1 VIREGYCFHHS
12 ISYSIKHNVMPS
24 NTACLPLLKRIL
36 LLFILIASCRT
47 VRAQAPTGAV
57 LAAPAARGNSRII
70 GIVVDAANQQP
81 VPFATVA
88 LVDPATAK
96 PVDGTICDEKGKFTI
111 NRVAEGS
118 YLLSVSF
125 IGYQNLDQKVV
136 VTEKELNVGTLSIA
150 SEIKTLKEVTV
161 TGQRALIEEK
171 VDRTVYNAEND
182 LTTRGGD
189 ATDVLKRVPMLSV
202 DLDGNVSM
210 RGSQNIRVLI
220 NNRPSTISANS
231 IADALKQIPAE
242 QIKSVEVIT
251 SPSAKYDAEGSAG
264 IINIITKKNTLE
276 GATLNI
282 DAGVGFR
289 GSNLGLN
296 GAYRRGKMGF
306 SLGGFGRASY
316 NVPGSFQNNQ
326 LTQTKDGSLTNTQ
339 TVDTRNNNLFGRY
352 TLGWDYDIN
361 KYNFLTASIQYGA
374 RNSNNYQ
381 DHLLTQRFAN
391 GSLINSSLRDVTV
404 SDLSGTVDINLN
416 YTRTFEKPQREFSI
430 LTLYSRNNRTN
441 DFISDSLDLNRF
453 SVLNRTKNLNESY
466 NQEMTVQADYQTP
479 LGKTQMLEFG
489 GKHIARQV
497 TSDFA
502 YFYAPGPDA
511 PFVPSQNR
519 QLANVFNYDQNVTAG
534 YTSYTLSF
542 LKAYSLKAGAR
553 YEYTT
558 IRARFQDGQNIEIPS
573 YGVLVSSVNIS
584 RKLKNGNTLKAA
596 YNRRIQRPSL
606 QFLNPNRQASN
617 PLNATIGNPDLQP
630 EYTNNYELGYN
641 TFFKNSSLNFT
652 AFIRNTSG
660 SIQPVRTPRQ
670 DTIFTTYQNIGNEDA
685 YGLGVFA
692 NINISNKFTLNGG
705 TDVYYA
711 VLNNNLTATDVNGL
725 NYAASN
731 QGWVLSGRIF
741 GNYKLDKG
749 WGIQLFSFYRGR
761 QVQLQGTQ
769 GGFGIY
775 SLGLRK
781 DFNNKKGGIG
791 FGAENFF
798 TPSFKIRNELFS
810 PQITQNSTTV
820 LNYLNFKVTFSY
832 RLGKMSV
839 DNTSRRRKK
848 SVNNDDMKE
857 GGGDNGALQPQGG
870 APAGAPGGGQAPGG
884 VPGQRPGQAPGENGP
899 GRTLD
904 QPSRRDSTQASPPAP
919 GPMQGQPADSTG
931 KRLNQSSTQRDRLR
945 TSPGADS
952 LPTRQPA
959 APANPNE
966 SRPLNRGLRRERE

>member
-1 VIREGYCFHHS
+1 
-12 ISYSIKHNVMPS
+12 MPT
-24 NTACLPLLKRIL
+24 NTSLGSLKKIL
-36 LLFILIASCRT
+36 LLFVLIASCQ
-47 VRAQAPTGAV
+47 VVWAQAPAGGTTSPSATGP
-57 LAAPAARGNSRII
+57 APAVRGNARIT

-88 LVDPATAK
+88 LVDPATGK

-111 NRVAEGS
+111 NRIAEGT
-118 YLLSVSF
+118 YQLSISF
-125 IGYQNLDQKVV
+125 IGYQNIDQKVV
-136 VTEKELNVGTLSIA
+136 VTEREVNVGTLSIA
-150 SEIKTLKEVTV
+150 SETKTLKEVTV

-220 NNRPSTISANS
+220 NNRPSTIAANS
-231 IADALKQIPAE
+231 IADALKQIPAD

-276 GATLNI
+276 GATLNV
-282 DAGVGFR
+282 DGGVGFR

-296 GAYRRGKMGF
+296 GSYRRGKMGF
-306 SLGGFGRASY
+306 TLGGFGRVAY
-316 NVPGSFQNNQ
+316 NVTGSFENNQ
-326 LTQTKDGSLTNTQ
+326 LTQTQNGSLTNTQ
-339 TVDTRNNNLFGRY
+339 SADTRNDNLSARY

-374 RNSNNYQ
+374 RNGNTYQ
-381 DHLLTQRFAN
+381 DRLLTQRFAN
-391 GSLINSSLRDVTV
+391 SALMNSSLRDVSV

-416 YTRTFEKPQREFSI
+416 YTRTFDTPQQEFSI

-441 DFISDSLDLNRF
+441 DFISDSLDLNQF
-453 SVLNRTKNLNESY
+453 SILNRTKNLNESY
-466 NQEMTVQADYQTP
+466 NQEITVQADYQTP
-479 LGKTQMLEFG
+479 LGKNQMLEFG
-489 GKHIARQV
+489 GKNIARQV

-502 YFYAPGPDA
+502 YFYAPSA
-511 PFVPSQNR
+511 QAEFVQSQNR

-558 IRARFQDGQNIEIPS
+558 IKARFQDGQDIEIPS
-573 YGVLVSSVNIS
+573 YGVLVPSLNIS

-617 PLNATIGNPDLQP
+617 PLNATIGNPDLEP

-641 TFFKNSSLNFT
+641 TYFKSSSLNFT
-652 AFIRNTSG
+652 AFVRNTTG
-660 SIQPVRTPRQ
+660 AIQPVRTPRQ
-670 DTIFTTYQNIGNEDA
+670 DTIFTTYQNIGDENA
-685 YGLGVFA
+685 YGVNIFT

-705 TDVYYA
+705 VDVFYA

-725 NYAASN
+725 NYSASN
-731 QGWVLSGRIF
+731 QGWVVSGRIF

-761 QVQLQGTQ
+761 QVQLQGSQ
-769 GGFGIY
+769 GGFGVY

-781 DFNNKKGGIG
+781 DFNNKKGSIG

-810 PQITQNSTTV
+810 PQITQNSTNV
-820 LNYLNFKVTFSY
+820 LNYINFKVIFSY
-832 RLGKMSV
+832 RLGKMSM
-839 DNTSRRRKK
+839 DNAPRRRKK
-848 SVNNDDMKE
+848 SVNNDDLKD
-857 GGGDNGALQPQGG
+857 GGGGVGDTGAVPPQGG
-870 APAGAPGGGQAPGG
+870 GAPTGPPGAGQAPGG
-884 VPGQRPGQAPGENGP
+884 TPGQRPGQAPGQSGPRGFQGQSPRMDSTQAPGPVQPTDSTGRQFTPGKGPRSDFQRPDSLRTNPGADSLRLRQPTTPAKPDSSRPQENGP
-899 GRTLD
+899 GREIKKD
-904 QPSRRDSTQASPPAP
+904 
-919 GPMQGQPADSTG
+919 
-931 KRLNQSSTQRDRLR
+931 
-945 TSPGADS
+945 
-952 LPTRQPA
+952 
-959 APANPNE
+959 
-966 SRPLNRGLRRERE
+966 

>member
-1 VIREGYCFHHS
+1 
-12 ISYSIKHNVMPS
+12 MPS
-24 NTACLPLLKRIL
+24 NTVCLLSLKTIL
-36 LLFILIASCRT
+36 VLFILLAGCQTI
-47 VRAQAPTGAV
+47 RAQAPTGA
-57 LAAPAARGNSRII
+57 APGTPTVRGNSRIT
-70 GIVVDAANQQP
+70 GTVVDAANQQP

-96 PVDGTICDEKGKFTI
+96 PVDGTICDEQGKFTI
-111 NRVAEGS
+111 NRIAEGS

-125 IGYQNLDQKVV
+125 IGYQNLEQKVV
-136 VTEKELNVGTLSIA
+136 VMEKERNVGTLSIV
-150 SEIKTLKEVTV
+150 SETKTLKEVTV

-220 NNRPSTISANS
+220 NNRPSTMAANS
-231 IADALKQIPAE
+231 IADALRQIPAE

-251 SPSAKYDAEGSAG
+251 SPSARYDAEGSAG

-276 GATLNI
+276 GATLNV
-282 DAGVGFR
+282 DGSVGVR
-289 GSNLGLN
+289 GANLGLN

-306 SLGGFGRASY
+306 TLGGFGRANY
-316 NVPGSFQNNQ
+316 NVHGSFENNQ
-326 LTQTKDGSLTNTQ
+326 LTQNRNGSLTNTQ
-339 TVDTRNNNLFGRY
+339 TADTRSNNLFGRY

-361 KYNFLTASIQYGA
+361 KYNFLTASVQYGV
-374 RNSNNYQ
+374 RNGDNYQ
-381 DHLLTQRFAN
+381 DQLLTRRFAN
-391 GSLINSSLRDVTV
+391 GALINSSLRDVSV

-466 NQEMTVQADYQTP
+466 NQEMTLQADYQTP
-479 LGKTQMLEFG
+479 LGKTQLLEFG
-489 GKHIARQV
+489 GKNIARQV

-511 PFVPSQNR
+511 AFVPSRNR

-558 IRARFQDGQNIEIPS
+558 IKARFQDGQDIEIPS
-573 YGVLVSSVNIS
+573 YGVLVPSVNLS

-652 AFIRNTSG
+652 AFMRHTSG
-660 SIQPVRTPRQ
+660 AIQPVRTPRQ
-670 DTIFTTYQNIGNEDA
+670 DTIFTTYQNIGDEDA
-685 YGLGVFA
+685 YGFSVFA
-692 NINISNKFTLNGG
+692 NINLSNKFTLNGG
-705 TDVYYA
+705 TDLYYA

-725 NYAASN
+725 NYGASN
-731 QGWVLSGRIF
+731 QGWVISGRIF

-761 QVQLQGTQ
+761 QVQLQGSQ
-769 GGFGIY
+769 GGFGVY

-781 DFNNKKGGIG
+781 DFNNKKGSIG

-798 TPSFKIRNELFS
+798 TPSFRIRNELFS
-810 PQITQNSTTV
+810 PQITQNSTNV
-820 LNYLNFKVTFSY
+820 LNNMNFKVTFSY
-832 RLGKMSV
+832 RLGKMSM

-848 SVNNDDMKE
+848 SVNNDDLKE
-857 GGGDNGALQPQGG
+857 GGGGDNGAVPPQGG
-870 APAGAPGGGQAPGG
+870 VPGGGQAPEGI
-884 VPGQRPGQAPGENGP
+884 PGQRPGQAPNGP
-899 GRTLD
+899 RGGQGQSPRM
-904 QPSRRDSTQASPPAP
+904 DSTQAP
-919 GPMQGQPADSTG
+919 GRVQPADSTG
-931 KRLNQSSTQRDRLR
+931 KQLPPGQRPSSGSQRPDSLR

-952 LPTRQPA
+952 LRLRQPTI
-959 APANPNE
+959 PTNPSE
-966 SRPLNRGLRRERE
+966 SRPQEKGKKNE